1 MPEGPTV
8 KISEVRQDGS
18 NVYYR
23 VFANG
28 VEKPSLVFVRVMD
41 RTVHGD
47 AALQQWCEQNLN
59 KLESGKVVE
68 ANVSARTREG

>member
-1 MPEGPTV
+1 MPRPTV
-8 KISEVRQDGS
+8 PAYAIS
-18 NVYYR
+18 NW
-23 VFANG
+23 NG
-28 VEKPSLVFVRVMD
+28 VEKPSLVFVRAPD

-68 ANVSARTREG
+68 ANVSART